1 MRVVFLQYGGDYRE
15 AVQRIKATGQT
26 TYYAQ
31 RHSIDVVAALVG
43 RCELVAVV
51 CVLTSEPYDEVL
63 ESGVRAIGAGMSSA
77 VDQNRLVASHRRTQP
92 RSSDSAD
99 SYPRGHQMG
108 GIPGNPYYCKPC

>member
-43 RCELVAVV
+43 RCEMVAVV
-51 CVLTSEPYDEVL
+51 CVLTSEPDDEVL
-63 ESGVRAIGAGMSSA
+63 GSGVRAIGAGMSSP
-77 VDQNRLVASHRRTQP
+77 VDQNKLVSLIAELNPDHLILRTP
-92 RSSDSAD
+92 L
-99 SYPRGHQMG
+99 RG
-108 GIPGNPYYCKPC
+108 PVK